1 MEKVDTVQLDLFK
14 GCPRGPG
21 SGHFVK
27 LEGSQK
33 CQRVLR
39 YLLTRYPSWVSTR
52 EIDRGA
58 DVCAVNSWMW
68 SLSRNGITAPGIP
81 VYERRQDAEGN
92 SLYRL
97 TGAGRLEG
105 ERRLAEIAKVK
116 LI

>member
-1 MEKVDTVQLDLFK
+1 MTQPSPAQVALYLPP
-14 GCPRGPG
+14 GRPRGPG
-21 SGHFVK
+21 SGHYVK
-27 LEGSQK
+27 LEGSEK
-33 CQRVLR
+33 LRRVLR
-39 YLLTRYPSWVSTR
+39 YLLSRYPGWSSTR

-97 TGAGRLEG
+97 TEAGWVEGA
-105 ERRLAEIAKVK
+105 RRLAEVCK
-116 LI
+116 